1 MQTYD
6 QLAAR
11 ALLRQE
17 GAQIPTALLEEA
29 SVAIGQMC
37 PECGTTDT
45 EDNGH
50 SEYRCVECDHRWG
63 FDCGERYGF

>member
-1 MQTYD
+1 MTTYD

-11 ALLRQE
+11 ALL
-17 GAQIPTALLEEA
+17 GAGTIDIRLVEQA
-29 SVAIGQMC
+29 SIAIGQMC

-45 EDNGH
+45 EDNGY